1 MIPILYDPDDIA
13 GVVPSNYG
21 EGALTDAISCT
32 VREERNGAYELEMV
46 YPQNGQFSKLIQ
58 QASVIKAKPNFTDDP
73 QLFRVYK
80 IDKNLDGQL
89 TVYAQHISY
98 DLGGQLI
105 LSGTASTAVAACLLL
120 TTASDYFNITTDKTV
135 TADFNVSEPSSIRS
149 WFGGKQ
155 GSLLDVY
162 GGEWYYDNYNATLKQ
177 SRGQNRGVVIRY
189 GKNLTQLDRSASDE
203 AKVTAI
209 VPFYKAENGSIT
221 YASPN
226 QEISTGIPFAVDKKQ
241 AIDFTQEVNI
251 ESATPIATQLTNLA
265 NAYISNHNFHSHNI
279 TLDFV
284 QSGELSERVDLCD
297 TVTIYYSD
305 GSANY
310 NVKCIETVWD
320 VLEERYISTTFGD
333 PLTNIADTIM
343 ALNKAQEDVPSVSY
357 MEQTINRATELI
369 TGNLGGYVILHDTDS
384 DGTPDEI
391 LIMDTNDITTATK
404 VWRWNKNGLGYS
416 STGYAGLYG
425 LAMTADGE
433 IVATFITTG
442 TLNADLIKAGTI
454 EDANHNSSINMTTG
468 EAKLDKLKSKSSL
481 SLIDANETIR
491 GHLAYNNVGGTSFG
505 EYTQNG
511 KLVAVISA
519 ANSDG
524 GQLRLYNASG
534 TQTLNGD
541 GQTGALTIYNASAK
555 ATADMTTVSNEGYI
569 RLRDSSGNERAAL
582 YSSSGSGALTLKN
595 SSGNTIA
602 NLFNGPNGG
611 YSHIYNSSGAERI
624 RFFVTSTDGGAIYLF
639 NNSTSNTI
647 LLNGQ
652 TGNVQCVTLTQTS
665 SRKVKENIKPIADA
679 EKILDLEAVSFD
691 YKEKERG
698 TDKRGFIA
706 EDVAKVLPNLV
717 TAETEETPATLD
729 YIQMIP
735 YLQEI
740 IKKQEARIKALEEKI
755 NGRDKND

>member
-13 GVVPSNYG
+13 GTVPSNYG

-58 QASVIKAKPNFTDDP
+58 QASVIKAKPNFTDNP

-80 IDKNLDGQL
+80 IDKTLDGQL

-162 GGEWYYDNYNATLKQ
+162 GGEWHYDNYNATLKQ

-241 AIDFTQEVNI
+241 AIDFTQEVDI

-265 NAYISNHNFHSHNI
+265 NAYISNHSFHSYNI

-305 GSANY
+305 GSANN

-333 PLTNIADTIM
+333 PLTNIADTIV
-343 ALNKAQEDVPSVSY
+343 ALNKVQEDVPSVSY

-369 TGNLGGYVILHDTDS
+369 TGNRGGYVILHDTDS

-391 LIMDTNDITTATK
+391 LIMNTPDINTATA
-404 VWRWNKNGLGYS
+404 VWRWNKNGLGYANS
-416 STGYAGLYG
+416 YSGPYG
-425 LAMTADGE
+425 LAMTSSGE
-433 IVATFITTG
+433 IVADFITTG
-442 TLNADLIKAGTI
+442 TLNADLIKAGVI
-454 EDANHNSSINMTTG
+454 SDAAGNSSINMTNG
-468 EAKLDKLKSKSSL
+468 EANMKNFKAKNSFYLVDS
-481 SLIDANETIR
+481 NNVRR
-491 GHLAYNNVGGTSFG
+491 GAIEYNSVGGTAFYAYNQSG
-505 EYTQNG
+505 TRCTATTGGTE
-511 KLVAVISA
+511 
-519 ANSDG
+519 G
-524 GQLRLYNASG
+524 GQFRAYNSSATEVANLGVTNNAGYLY
-534 TQTLNGD
+534 LKNG
-541 GQTGALTIYNASAK
+541 GKIYV
-555 ATADMTTVSNEGYI
+555 D
-569 RLRDSSGNERAAL
+569 
-582 YSSSGSGALTLKN
+582 N
-595 SSGNTIA
+595 SSGKTIVDGGVNADGTTGILRIRNA
-602 NLFNGPNGG
+602 NGDSKAFMQVASGGGG
-611 YSHIYNSSGAERI
+611 YLGIYDTGSSQSIYANG
-624 RFFVTSTDGGAIYLF
+624 TS
-639 NNSTSNTI
+639 
-647 LLNGQ
+647 
-652 TGNVQCVTLTQTS
+652 GNITCVALTQTS
-665 SRKVKENIKPIADA
+665 SRKVKENIKPITDA

-691 YKEKERG
+691 YKAKERG

-706 EDVAKVLPNLV
+706 EDVAKILPNLV

>member
-46 YPQNGQFSKLIQ
+46 YPQNGQFSRLIQ

-98 DLGGQLI
+98 DLSGQLI

-120 TTASDYFNITTDKTV
+120 TTASDYFNITTDKKV

-162 GGEWYYDNYNATLKQ
+162 GGEWHYDNYNATLKQ

-189 GKNLTQLDRSASDE
+189 GKNLTQLDRSSSDE

-209 VPFYKAENGSIT
+209 VPYYKAENGSIT

-241 AIDFTQEVNI
+241 AIDFTQEVDI

-265 NAYISNHNFHSHNI
+265 NAYISNHSFHSYNI

-305 GSANY
+305 GSSNS

-333 PLTNIADTIM
+333 PLTNIADTII

-416 STGYAGLYG
+416 SSGYAGPYG

-433 IVATFITTG
+433 IVASFITTG

-454 EDANHNSSINMTTG
+454 SDTQGNSSINMTSGVASMKNFDAKTRFRLLSTTG
-468 EAKLDKLKSKSSL
+468 VVKALLEHIATGGSFTLYDDNSNIRAKLYSQ
-481 SLIDANETIR
+481 
-491 GHLAYNNVGGTSFG
+491 NVGGTL
-505 EYTQNG
+505 ELKAT
-511 KLVAVISA
+511 
-519 ANSDG
+519 NSTTTVQL
-524 GQLRLYNASG
+524 GQLINAGGLLLLKTTGGVNAVQLDASPSLGGGFSIYDTSG
-534 TQTLNGD
+534 TQSIY
-541 GQTGALTIYNASAK
+541 GAGLSGRLTC
-555 ATADMTTVSNEGYI
+555 VS
-569 RLRDSSGNERAAL
+569 L
-582 YSSSGSGALTLKN
+582 
-595 SSGNTIA
+595 
-602 NLFNGPNGG
+602 
-611 YSHIYNSSGAERI
+611 
-624 RFFVTSTDGGAIYLF
+624 V
-639 NNSTSNTI
+639 
-647 LLNGQ
+647 
-652 TGNVQCVTLTQTS
+652 QTS
-665 SRKVKENIKPIADA
+665 SRKVKENIKPITDA
-679 EKILDLEAVSFD
+679 EKILELEAVSFD
-691 YKEKERG
+691 YKEKSRG

-706 EDVAKVLPNLV
+706 EDVAKILPNLV

-740 IKKQEARIKALEEKI
+740 IKKQEARIRALEEKI